1 MGFCILII
9 GILFFAI
16 FGGAEAAFSIGVYVA
31 IIAIIYFIG
40 YAIEEGQ
47 GK

>member
-9 GILFFAI
+9 GIIFLAI
-16 FGGAEAAFSIGVYVA
+16 FGGAEVAFSIGVYAA

-40 YAIEEGQ
+40 YAIEEG
-47 GK
+47 K